1 MVRASVFL
9 QVGDKMATKL
19 STTFVSALTVGVLAL
34 AFAAAPVQFAP
45 SFGAGEAWAN
55 GSHPGQSG
63 PNGPGEGNGGG
74 SADGSGNGNPGK
86 SGPGNS

>member
-1 MVRASVFL
+1 MVRAAVIL
-9 QVGDKMATKL
+9 QVGNKMATKL
-19 STTFVSALTVGVLAL
+19 STICVSALTVGVLSL

-45 SFGAGEAWAN
+45 TFGAGAAWAN
-55 GSHPGQSG
+55 GSHPGESG
-63 PNGPGEGNGGG
+63 PNGPGGGNGGG